1 MKIKLLEHNK
11 QNKTYTVLIDDNGKL
26 YLVSRLEDGTLT
38 QRKAWYEN
46 NELISKDWTTSYET
60 DEEYAKK
67 AKGF

>member
-46 NELISKDWTTSYET
+46 NELVSKDWTTSYET
-60 DEEYAKK
+60 DEEYEEK

>member
-26 YLVSRLEDGTLT
+26 YLVSRSKNGVLT

-46 NELISKDWTTSYET
+46 NELVSKDWTTSYET
-60 DEEYAKK
+60 DEEYAEK